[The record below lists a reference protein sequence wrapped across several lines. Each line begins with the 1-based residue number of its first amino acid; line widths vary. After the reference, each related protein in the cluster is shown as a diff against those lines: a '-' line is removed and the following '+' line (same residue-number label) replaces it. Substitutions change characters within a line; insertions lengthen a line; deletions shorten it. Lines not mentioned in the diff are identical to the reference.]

1 VLSENDKMPEQNA
14 SLVANAK
21 RRMTTQ
27 TGATEEIWKE
37 MVYNKDITNDKVID
51 AYKVWAEAYDK
62 DFAVVHPNRAEHMA
76 IYLDELVKQYGMK
89 KENLKILDVAAGTG
103 LVGEVLK
110 QRGFNVDNIT
120 ALDLCPDMLNVAKKK
135 NVYKRLIQAPFGSTM
150 PKGMTAR
157 SYDCVIMCGGFAAGH
172 VPLSSLHTMAR
183 LTKEGGFIINSMT
196 KQYADFVEEYKNIDK
211 YVEELEEEGTW
222 QIMFRR
228 ILQNYTKGN
237 QGLVHAMR
245 INKKETKG
253 PVAGEPVVSGEDLV
267 EQAKKRM
274 STEKGP
280 TTEIWKEMVYDK
292 DISNEKVNS
301 AYSVWAEGYDQDF
314 SIVHP
319 NRAKHMAD
327 YLLEMV
333 EGAGMNKKDLTI
345 LDVAAGTGLVGEELK
360 KAGFTVDNVTALD
373 MCPDMLE
380 VANKKKVY
388 KNLIQSPFGTTMPN
402 GVKARSYDC
411 VIMCGGFAAG
421 HVPLASLHTMARIC
435 KKGGFLINSMTK
447 QYADFVDEYKFIDQ
461 YIEEL
466 EEEGT
471 WKIMYRRV
479 LDKYTSTNQGLVH
492 GMRVL

>member
-1 VLSENDKMPEQNA
+1 MPEQQD
-14 SLVANAK
+14 SLIANAK
-21 RRMTTQ
+21 RRMKKEE
-27 TGATEEIWKE
+27 GATEEIWKE
-37 MVYNKDITNDKVID
+37 MVYNKDITNEKVID

-62 DFAVVHPNRAEHMA
+62 DFAIVHPNRAEHMA
-76 IYLDELVKQYGMK
+76 VYLDELVTQFGMK

-103 LVGEVLK
+103 LVGEELK
-110 QRGFNVDNIT
+110 KKGFNIKNIT

-135 NVYKRLIQAPFGSTM
+135 NVYGRLVQAPFGSTM

-157 SYDCVIMCGGFAAGH
+157 SFDCVIMCGGFAAGH
-172 VPLSSLHTMAR
+172 IPLSSLHTMAR
-183 LTKEGGFIINSMT
+183 LCKEGGFIINSMT

-211 YVEELEEEGTW
+211 YVEELEDEGTW

-228 ILQNYTKGN
+228 ILSNYTKNN
-237 QGLVHAMR
+237 QGLVHGMR
-245 INKKETKG
+245 ICKKETKG
-253 PVAGEPVVSGEDLV
+253 PVAGETNQIVVSGEDLV

-292 DISNEKVNS
+292 NISNDKVNE
-301 AYSVWAEGYDQDF
+301 AYKVWAEAYDKDF
-314 SIVHP
+314 AMVHP
-319 NRAKHMAD
+319 DRAKHMAD
-327 YLLEMV
+327 YLLELV
-333 EGAGMNKKDLTI
+333 EQAGMNKKDLTI

-360 KAGFTVDNVTALD
+360 KAGFTVDKVTALD

-380 VANKKKVY
+380 VSRKKGVY
-388 KNLIQSPFGTTMPN
+388 GHLIQSPFGTTLPY

-466 EEEGT
+466 EEEGI
-471 WKIMYRRV
+471 WKIKFRRI
-479 LDKYTSTNQGLVH
+479 LEKYTKGNQGLVH
-492 GMRVL
+492 AMRVL

>member
-1 VLSENDKMPEQNA
+1 MF
-14 SLVANAK
+14 
-21 RRMTTQ
+21 T
-27 TGATEEIWKE
+27 
-37 MVYNKDITNDKVID
+37 KDSSK
-51 AYKVWAEAYDK
+51 
-62 DFAVVHPNRAEHMA
+62 P
-76 IYLDELVKQYGMK
+76 
-89 KENLKILDVAAGTG
+89 
-103 LVGEVLK
+103 
-110 QRGFNVDNIT
+110 
-120 ALDLCPDMLNVAKKK
+120 
-135 NVYKRLIQAPFGSTM
+135 PFGSTM

-253 PVAGEPVVSGEDLV
+253 PVAGESVVSGEDLV

-319 NRAKHMAD
+319 NR
-327 YLLEMV
+327 
-333 EGAGMNKKDLTI
+333 
-345 LDVAAGTGLVGEELK
+345 
-360 KAGFTVDNVTALD
+360 
-373 MCPDMLE
+373 
-380 VANKKKVY
+380 
-388 KNLIQSPFGTTMPN
+388 
-402 GVKARSYDC
+402 
-411 VIMCGGFAAG
+411 
-421 HVPLASLHTMARIC
+421 
-435 KKGGFLINSMTK
+435 
-447 QYADFVDEYKFIDQ
+447 
-461 YIEEL
+461 
-466 EEEGT
+466 
-471 WKIMYRRV
+471 
-479 LDKYTSTNQGLVH
+479 
-492 GMRVL
+492 